1 MKFLASEGRAS
12 SSLERYA
19 ERSRNYPNLARRATP
34 PYGATNLHN
43 LGCAQ
48 PSASKLGSALTC
60 TRFETL
66 DKLVT
71 YMRLLERKAY
81 ALKDYF
87 TVDEVADYLG
97 VSKSRV
103 YKMTSAHVIDYY
115 KPSGKTIHV
124 SRSDLNDWICG
135 TRIASDEEIRTE
147 AWRKAVRYNLDHPY
161 VFNKLKR
168 RTSG

>member
-1 MKFLASEGRAS
+1 MSTEECYDAITKVDMLTRLLDNGEMERVLKRA
-12 SSLERYA
+12 EEIETYF
-19 ERSRNYPNLARRATP
+19 N
-34 PYGATNLHN
+34 
-43 LGCAQ
+43 
-48 PSASKLGSALTC
+48 
-60 TRFETL
+60 RFETL

-81 ALKDYF
+81 VLKDYF

-115 KPSGKTIHV
+115 KPSGKTIYI

-161 VFNKLKR
+161 VFNRPKR